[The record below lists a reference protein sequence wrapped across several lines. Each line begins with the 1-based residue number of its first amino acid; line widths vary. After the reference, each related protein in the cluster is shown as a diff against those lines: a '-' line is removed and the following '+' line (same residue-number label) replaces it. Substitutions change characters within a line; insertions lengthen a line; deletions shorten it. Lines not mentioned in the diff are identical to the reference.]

1 LSANATLVRV
11 RAHVDGLVLLDMS
24 FPAKPHEDR
33 GAPSR
38 VQALLSCTDIGE
50 IKYTLRWFN
59 KTRTHAP
66 ETVWVSNYPVGDLAM
81 RMDKMGVPI
90 DPLDADLKCDGVR
103 HTCGVHLHGVGDGGI
118 EIVDKAKSNSTFTS
132 RLGLV
137 SIDSALVSI
146 GSADPLPTP
155 LRRPSITGGIHF
167 ALVGNTWNTNYPV
180 WYDSSL
186 VPLRFVVSKTVTA
199 HQAPASRLLTPQVPI
214 H

>member
-1 LSANATLVRV
+1 
-11 RAHVDGLVLLDMS
+11 
-24 FPAKPHEDR
+24 
-33 GAPSR
+33 
-38 VQALLSCTDIGE
+38 
-50 IKYTLRWFN
+50 
-59 KTRTHAP
+59 
-66 ETVWVSNYPVGDLAM
+66 VGDLAM